1 MPAKKKK
8 GKGSKLTRMNEEEKL
23 RYLQHRA
30 EIELEA
36 KRRKQQLISI
46 FTKNKLKREEAFS
59 RLNTAKIN
67 EQWRFNLRQI
77 KCKELDDE
85 IKYLWSNFDR
95 KIKLKNEQIDNLN
108 VELINAN
115 LDHNKLQ
122 ESHMKIIDKLI
133 LQHVEYLNK
142 IHDDYK
148 KSIIN
153 IQLNDL
159 NEMIIIK
166 NKLEKECW
174 NFKSIIYAQSFLIE
188 KKLSNTYSRNSMNTY
203 YIQHTMEETIDN
215 VNQQLGN
222 KISKLWSLLIETITD
237 YQKQTSLKKKQYDIL
252 KESDDKHKI
261 ETLQLKKYES
271 QLELSIEKIKNKQI
285 EFNEN
290 TGEIIKNLNNKYQ
303 NLNENI
309 KILKNDIQINQK
321 IHEIKLK
328 KLTVISGN
336 AISKL
341 KNIKN
346 KITLIITLFKICTN
360 LAEPNL
366 LATIKKYDLL
376 NDDYD
381 DDKDVV
387 TYENL
392 KHINPYDKLENFWE
406 KYNNIKVENII
417 YNDEKKNLIIENKKL
432 RMSLKNYIMTVGKI
446 TKITIDI

>member
-166 NKLEKECW
+166 NKL
-174 NFKSIIYAQSFLIE
+174 
-188 KKLSNTYSRNSMNTY
+188 LSNTYSRNSMNTY

-285 EFNEN
+285 EFNE
-290 TGEIIKNLNNKYQ
+290 
-303 NLNENI
+303 
-309 KILKNDIQINQK
+309 
-321 IHEIKLK
+321 
-328 KLTVISGN
+328 
-336 AISKL
+336 
-341 KNIKN
+341 
-346 KITLIITLFKICTN
+346 TLFKICTN

-366 LATIKKYDLL
+366 LATIKKYDL
-376 NDDYD
+376 
-381 DDKDVV
+381 
-387 TYENL
+387 
-392 KHINPYDKLENFWE
+392 
-406 KYNNIKVENII
+406 
-417 YNDEKKNLIIENKKL
+417 
-432 RMSLKNYIMTVGKI
+432 
-446 TKITIDI
+446 